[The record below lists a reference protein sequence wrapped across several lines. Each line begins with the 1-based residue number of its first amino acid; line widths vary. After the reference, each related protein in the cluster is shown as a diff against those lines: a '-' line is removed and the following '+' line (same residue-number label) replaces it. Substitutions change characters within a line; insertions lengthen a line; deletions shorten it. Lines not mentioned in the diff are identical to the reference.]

1 MSFRIEMRR
10 NLFTQRA
17 WNIWK
22 SLPHMDMGT
31 QLLRTSK
38 AEINTESDGMGV
50 RQEISHEETN

>member
-17 WNIWK
+17 WNIWN

>member
-1 MSFRIEMRR
+1 MRR

-17 WNIWK
+17 WNIWN
-22 SLPHMDMGT
+22 SLPHVDMGT

-50 RQEISHEETN
+50 RQEISHEKVWEGG